1 MSTHPTSARIPRAEL
16 YLLSITLIWG
26 STFAVSKI
34 VLASISPYLLQA
46 VRFALAALIVGIYT
60 RREIRA
66 TTRASLKAGI
76 VLGLLLGIGFLL
88 QTVGLTLTSASRTGF
103 LTGTMVVF
111 TPLLQLALERR
122 APTAGNVAGVL
133 LVMIGLAMMTS
144 PGGGAFGLGDLLV
157 LACAVV
163 FAASVVY
170 LDIATRE
177 AFRGEIVFYQFVV
190 TSLVALVA
198 LPFAGDAGRWTPEAA
213 GGTIYLAVFASAI
226 AIFVQSK
233 YQRESTPTRAA
244 VIYSFEPVIAAAV
257 AWLLIGERLEGWG
270 LAGAAV
276 IFAGLLAS
284 ELWPSGHAPHQ
295 RH

>member
-1 MSTHPTSARIPRAEL
+1 MTPNPSSARIPRAEL

-34 VLASISPYLLQA
+34 VLASVSPYMLQA
-46 VRFALAALIVGIYT
+46 VRFALAALVVGIYT
-60 RREIRA
+60 RRDIRA
-66 TTRASLKAGI
+66 TTRASLRSGLI
-76 VLGLLLGIGFLL
+76 LGLLLGTGFLL

-122 APTAGNVAGVL
+122 APTAGNIAGVV

-144 PGGGAFGLGDLLV
+144 PAGGAFGLGDLLV

-177 AFRGEIVFYQFVV
+177 AFHREIVFYQFVV
-190 TSLVALVA
+190 TALIA
-198 LPFAGDAGRWTPEAA
+198 LLAMPFGGDAGTWTFEAA
-213 GGTIYLAVFASAI
+213 SGTLYLAVVATAL

-257 AWLLIGERLEGWG
+257 AWMLIGERLEGWG

-276 IFAGLLAS
+276 IFFGLLAS
-284 ELWPSGHAPHQ
+284 ELWPVK
-295 RH
+295 RCR

>member
-1 MSTHPTSARIPRAEL
+1 MNPHPSSGRIARAEL

-34 VLASISPYLLQA
+34 VLASVSPYMLQA
-46 VRFALAALIVGIYT
+46 VRFALAALVVGIYT
-60 RREIRA
+60 RRDIRA
-66 TTRASLKAGI
+66 TTRASLRSGLI
-76 VLGLLLGIGFLL
+76 LGLLLGTGFLL

-122 APTAGNVAGVL
+122 APTAGNIAGVV

-144 PGGGAFGLGDLLV
+144 PAAGTFGLGDLLV

-177 AFRGEIVFYQFVV
+177 AFHREIVFYQFVV
-190 TSLVALVA
+190 TALIA
-198 LPFAGDAGRWTPEAA
+198 LLAMPFGGDAGTWTFEAA
-213 GGTIYLAVFASAI
+213 SGTIYLAVVATAI

-233 YQRESTPTRAA
+233 FQRESTPTRAA
-244 VIYSFEPVIAAAV
+244 VIYSFEPVIAAGV
-257 AWLLIGERLEGWG
+257 AWMLIGERLEGWG

-276 IFAGLLAS
+276 IFSGLLAS
-284 ELWPSGHAPHQ
+284 ELWPVK
-295 RH
+295 RCR